1 MKYNFDIEIV
11 FFTGSIEVV
20 AEQVNLLECIR
31 NIISNTAGSW
41 KGEHLMQRRKYEMIR
56 VYIYSVKFLLNMKF

>member
-20 AEQVNLLECIR
+20 AEQVNLLNCNR
-31 NIISNTAGSW
+31 NRISNAVCSW